1 VHLQSETV
9 AMTLKATGRLD
20 PMDRR
25 LLERA
30 QDEFPLTVRPWES
43 IGNDLGITEKE
54 VMERLSRL
62 SRRGVIRKIGPT
74 LDARHVGLRAS
85 TLIAM
90 KVPENR
96 IQNVANMI
104 SEYRWV
110 SHCYQ
115 REHEYN
121 LWFTIAARDEPELEK
136 TLEEIRRGADI
147 AEDNVLNLPSIR
159 IFKLDVRFQLT

>member
-1 VHLQSETV
+1 MHSEPV

-20 PMDRR
+20 LTDRR
-25 LLERA
+25 LLEKA
-30 QDEFPLTVRPWES
+30 QDEFPLTVRPWEN

-54 VMERLSRL
+54 VMKRLSRL
-62 SRRGVIRKIGPT
+62 SRRGFIRRIGPA
-74 LDARHVGLRAS
+74 LDAKRVGLQAS

-90 KVPENR
+90 KVPKNK

-104 SEYRWV
+104 SIYQEV

-121 LWFTIAARDEPELEK
+121 LWFTIAAHNELELEK
-136 TLEEIRRGADI
+136 IIQEIRRGAGI
-147 AEDNVLNLPSIR
+147 AEHDVLNLPSTR